1 MSSKLPAWLVLAA
14 KWVQRFWLPCCRCS
28 LWAWFYCQNFL
39 WNKLSNNLAN
49 SFVSGII
56 YVLAQCLDLG
66 PSTRF
71 SSRVCW
77 SATWCYSRKLE
88 WLVKQSDKR
97 WRCPKMP
104 REIQK
109 DWSFSKK
116 KILLK
121 VVGTNLFEIFQHFRL
136 SINVKPIQIGQST
149 NSFHTFVQQPWTW
162 KFLCLSWRTF
172 CGLTLRS
179 GDTVTNDRI
188 ERCCYC

>member
-116 KILLK
+116 NTFKGGRYQF
-121 VVGTNLFEIFQHFRL
+121 VWNFSTF
-136 SINVKPIQIGQST
+136 SIIYQRETYPN
-149 NSFHTFVQQPWTW
+149 WT
-162 KFLCLSWRTF
+162 
-172 CGLTLRS
+172 
-179 GDTVTNDRI
+179 
-188 ERCCYC
+188 EH